1 MKKISTVAVKQNRS
15 FSEQKLTI
23 GFDLGDRSSW
33 YCVLA
38 TGSVLLGTEAE
49 HDSESHEG
57 SVRGDAAQPDR
68 VGNGDAFALGQSV
81 GERVGASACSSLLEN
96 RLTPPTLL
104 ETAMFSATMLW
115 LFRETRSPPSSSSYI
130 GSIASCKE
138 NSCCHPQR
146 PASLPSEKGST
157 FFSFVLPRPNV
168 SDFCYSPS

>member
-104 ETAMFSATMLW
+104 EMAMLTLTTNGIVQALFLLWAHQLNLQTKIGDRQCRLSAT
-115 LFRETRSPPSSSSYI
+115 
-130 GSIASCKE
+130 
-138 NSCCHPQR
+138 Q
-146 PASLPSEKGST
+146 
-157 FFSFVLPRPNV
+157 V
-168 SDFCYSPS
+168 